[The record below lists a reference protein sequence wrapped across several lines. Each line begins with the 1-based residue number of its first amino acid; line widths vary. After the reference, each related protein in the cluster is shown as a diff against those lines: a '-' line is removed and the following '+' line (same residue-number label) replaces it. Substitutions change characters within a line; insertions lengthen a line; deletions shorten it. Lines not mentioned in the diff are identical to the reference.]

1 MYNKKN
7 NEELA
12 KEAIT
17 DPEAFGELY
26 DRYYDK
32 LLMYIFRRVLDA
44 KLAEDI
50 LSNTFYKALN
60 KVETFNP
67 EIASFSTWIYRI
79 ATNEINM
86 YFRKKGKYVV
96 GLDSEM
102 MEYFVKEKQGH
113 AEDAEEILSRH
124 QDFQILAKAIRE
136 LKPIY
141 QDILHLR
148 YFEDFSHKKI
158 SETVKM
164 KESSVRVYLHRA
176 LKLLEKQLKNDANK
190 FLTESYGK

>member
-1 MYNKKN
+1 
-7 NEELA
+7 
-12 KEAIT
+12 
-17 DPEAFGELY
+17 
-26 DRYYDK
+26 
-32 LLMYIFRRVLDA
+32 MYIFRRVLDA

-60 KVETFNP
+60 KVKTFNP

-79 ATNEINM
+79 ASNEINM
-86 YFRKKGKYVV
+86 YFRKNGKYVV

-102 MEYFVKEKQGH
+102 MEYFMKESQEH
-113 AEDAEEILSRH
+113 VESTEDILSRH
-124 QDFQILAKAIRE
+124 QEFQIIAKAIRE

-148 YFEDFSHKKI
+148 YFEDFSHKEI

-176 LKLLEKQLKNDANK
+176 LKLLEGQLKNDANK
-190 FLTESYGK
+190 FLIESYGK